1 MAGKVS
7 HKMAG
12 QGGVRIIAGAF
23 RGRRLVVPTATS
35 LRPTPGMLRET
46 LFNWLQV
53 HIQDA
58 RCLDLCAGS
67 GALGFEALSRGA
79 AHATFVERSAQV
91 AAVIEANAASLG
103 LLAVDVHAG
112 DARLIVERLAAR
124 LPQEVYDIVFLDPPF
139 DQPELM
145 RQLVAVLLEGGLV
158 RPGGFLYVEGP
169 ARSAMLAEP
178 RLRLH
183 RQSHCGRSQ
192 GSLYAVD
199 G

>member
-1 MAGKVS
+1 MRIMAGTL
-7 HKMAG
+7 
-12 QGGVRIIAGAF
+12 
-23 RGRRLVVPTATS
+23 RGRRLVVPTAAS

-79 AHATFVERSAQV
+79 ARATFVERSAQV
-91 AAVIEANAASLG
+91 AAVIEANAQRLG

-112 DARLIVERLAAR
+112 DARLVLERLAAR

-145 RQLVAVLLEGGLV
+145 TQLVAVLLEGGLV

-169 ARSAMLAEP
+169 LRSAVPVEP
-178 RLRLH
+178 RLQLH

-192 GSLYAVD
+192 GSLYVVD